1 MAKTVKDLVIDLN
14 KTYNIDFNK
23 KSWHRMKDSAI
34 LAENDRDAYRLDLA
48 CDIKEL
54 NSDKDLNPA
63 DKKFYIE
70 TLLKEYFGN

>member
-14 KTYNIDFNK
+14 KTYKIDFNK
-23 KSWHRMKDSAI
+23 KSWHRMKDAAI
-34 LAENDRDAYRLDLA
+34 LAENDKDAYRLDLA

-54 NSDKDLNPA
+54 NSDRDLSPV

-70 TLLKEYFGN
+70 VLLKEYFGN